1 MRKLFDF
8 YGVIGI
14 VAGAFLGAVAVFL
27 FWKEEPHKCE
37 FTVPYMVYPALT
49 ITCEGPGR
57 TLCDTL
63 YTYSDWG
70 KGK

>member
-1 MRKLFDF
+1 MKYRLNFTT
-8 YGVIGI
+8 GLGIGMM
-14 VAGAFLGAVAVFL
+14 VSGLMVWMFG
-27 FWKEEPHKCE
+27 KEAPHKCE